1 MTEELYYTTF
11 DTARGRVGLLGSRA
25 GLRRVTLPQPSEAEA
40 RTWLGIDHQ
49 PAFLS
54 PERFQSLA
62 ERLQAYYD
70 GRPVDFSDE
79 LDLAAATDFQREVW
93 LVTRRIPYG
102 ETTTYS
108 EIARSLGR
116 PKAFRAVGNANAANP
131 IPLVIPCHRVVPV
144 GGKLG
149 GYGGGQSMKRQLLA
163 MERERPPAGQLL

>member
-93 LVTRRIPYG
+93 LSTRRIPYG
-102 ETTTYS
+102 ETRSYS
-108 EIARSLGR
+108 WVAGQIGNPQAR
-116 PKAFRAVGNANAANP
+116 RAVGQALHRNP
-131 IPLVIPCHRVVPV
+131 IAVIIPCHRVVGSD
-144 GGKLG
+144 GGLG
-149 GYGGGQSMKRQLLA
+149 GFGGGAAMKKMLLELESA
-163 MERERPPAGQLL
+163 TV